1 MNKDMEAQIQ
11 PFMAGLL
18 AEGLSL
24 SEIQER
30 VNAEFK
36 LKLTYMDIRI
46 LASGISGVDWKARDP
61 KAAAAKP
68 EEKKEAADSD
78 AAESDAAAPAA
89 GEGKTVVEI
98 SKLARPGVAI
108 SGSVR
113 FGSGPTAE
121 WFIDNTG
128 RLGLDNLQGGQPTQD
143 DVRDF
148 QRELSRLLES
158 GR

>member
-1 MNKDMEAQIQ
+1 MNKEMEAQIQ
-11 PFMAGLL
+11 QFMAGLL

-36 LKLTYMDIRI
+36 VKLTYMDIRI

-61 KAAAAKP
+61 KVAAKP
-68 EEKKEAADSD
+68 EEKKEADEPDGAGP
-78 AAESDAAAPAA
+78 DAAAPAA

-148 QRELSRLLES
+148 QRELSQLLES